1 MLNVLLWLEY
11 RASVIKLV
19 NKVPKQQE
27 VKVSK
32 VTVYKESL
40 MYIVPKHHQ
49 TPMMDLS
56 ACQISVLSA
65 RSARFE

>member
-11 RASVIKLV
+11 RVSVIKLV

-40 MYIVPKHHQ
+40 TSFQNIIRP
-49 TPMMDLS
+49 P
-56 ACQISVLSA
+56 
-65 RSARFE
+65 